1 MFAVRYRDLDV
12 NRHVNNVRVVEWAL
26 ETLPPDIHDTFR
38 CTAFSLQFMAETRL
52 HDSIRAVAQVEP
64 DGDDRRARHVLRRA
78 DDDHALAVA
87 LTRWSSRANTH

>member
-1 MFAVRYRDLDV
+1 MRYHDLDV

-26 ETLPPDIHDTFR
+26 ETLPPEIHDIFW

-52 HDSIRAVAQVEP
+52 HDLIRAVAQVEP

-87 LTRWSSRANTH
+87 LTRWSSWANTH